1 MKGTEKVQGP
11 TRGNGKKMADVTDP
25 VSRPQDWDKVL
36 LAAHLWL
43 TLTTQKEAA
52 KGAGIGER
60 SLQRWITCRWWKQAC
75 SEVEGQWTHDLVRES
90 RRTLLHSV
98 RHGDADKAFKVLE
111 RLDPTF
117 SNVLPA
123 SNGFAPG
130 ITINFP
136 ARDRAH
142 PDKEV
147 NEIIWPPRDT
157 NR

>member
-75 SEVEGQWTHDLVRES
+75 SEVEGQWTNTRQ
-90 RRTLLHSV
+90 
-98 RHGDADKAFKVLE
+98 
-111 RLDPTF
+111 
-117 SNVLPA
+117 SNVVEE
-123 SNGFAPG
+123 
-130 ITINFP
+130 
-136 ARDRAH
+136 DEH
-142 PDKEV
+142 PQCTGV
-147 NEIIWPPRDT
+147 PPFQ
-157 NR
+157 